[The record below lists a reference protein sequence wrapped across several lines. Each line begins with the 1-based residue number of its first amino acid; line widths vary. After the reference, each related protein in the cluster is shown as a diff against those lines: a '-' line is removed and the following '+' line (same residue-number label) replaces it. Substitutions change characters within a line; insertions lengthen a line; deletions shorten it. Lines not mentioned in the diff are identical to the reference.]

1 MSSASRTP
9 TLSRLSAA
17 MALTCATALL
27 ASAAAFAQPRL
38 PPPEA
43 TDPVARGVMAG
54 SPPAAD
60 KRVSLRN
67 VLAYPNS
74 RWAFHHMRELGPT
87 LAVSRGAM
95 ESKSLGTRS
104 AGLDALGFDS
114 GPEARSTVGQ
124 WQTDTY
130 TDGLLVLHRGK
141 VVHESYGAGMQP
153 QQPHA
158 LWSVSKSFVGLLTAW
173 LVHDGTLDAR
183 APLSR
188 YVPELA
194 GTAWADATV
203 QDTLDMTTG
212 VAYSEAFAD
221 PQSGIH
227 RYLRASGL
235 VPAAGDDAGPR
246 TLYDFL
252 AGVKKEGEHG
262 AGFRYKSADSEVLG
276 WVLRRVTG
284 KSVAELLS
292 ERVWSR
298 IGAEQD
304 AYYWLDGI
312 GTDVASVGLNATLR
326 DLGRFGE
333 LMRQGGKANGRQI
346 VPAEVVAEIRKG
358 GDQQKFAVGGAS
370 VRKGYSY
377 HDQWWIAHD
386 ADQTFEAKGVFGQHI
401 HVNPAA
407 ELVIVKL
414 SSHPVPDT
422 AFTHTLDRAAFA
434 AIAGALRR
442 D

>member
-1 MSSASRTP
+1 MSLPITP
-9 TLSRLSAA
+9 RTLSRLAA
-17 MALTCATALL
+17 AALL
-27 ASAAAFAQPRL
+27 LAGSASFAQPKL

-54 SPPAAD
+54 FPPAAD
-60 KRVSLRN
+60 KRVTLGN

-87 LAVSRGAM
+87 LAVSRGA
-95 ESKSLGTRS
+95 SSHKPFGAAPVALGTLS
-104 AGLDALGFDS
+104 FDT
-114 GPEARSTVGQ
+114 GPDTRSTVEQ
-124 WQTDTY
+124 WQTNTY
-130 TDGLLVLHRGK
+130 TDALLVLHRGRI
-141 VVHESYGAGMQP
+141 VYERYGSGMQP
-153 QQPHA
+153 QQAHA

-173 LVHDGTLDAR
+173 LIHDGTLDAS

-212 VAYSEAFAD
+212 VAYTEVFTN

-227 RYLRASGL
+227 GYLRASGL
-235 VPAAGDDAGPR
+235 VPAAADYTGAR

-262 AGFRYKSADSEVLG
+262 AAFRYKSTDSEALG

-284 KSVAELLS
+284 KSLSELLS

-298 IGAEQD
+298 LGAQED

-326 DLGRFGE
+326 DLGRFGD
-333 LMRQGGKANGRQI
+333 LMRLGGKLDGKQI
-346 VPAEVVAEIRKG
+346 VPAAVISEIRKG
-358 GDQQKFAVGGAS
+358 GDRQKFTVGGPN
-370 VRKGYSY
+370 VRIGYSY

-434 AIAGALRR
+434 AVAGAVRR
-442 D
+442 P

>member
-1 MSSASRTP
+1 MSSASKTRRFSLLTGA
-9 TLSRLSAA
+9 T
-17 MALTCATALL
+17 ALTCATALL

-38 PPPEA
+38 PPPQA

-54 SPPAAD
+54 FPPAAD
-60 KRVSLRN
+60 RRVTLAN

-87 LAVSRGAM
+87 LAVSRGALAATPLAARTV
-95 ESKSLGTRS
+95 E
-104 AGLDALGFDS
+104 LDALSFDT
-114 GPEARSTVGQ
+114 GADARSTIAQ
-124 WQTDTY
+124 WQADTY
-130 TDGLLVLHRGK
+130 TDGLLVLHRGR
-141 VVHESYGAGMQP
+141 VVYERYGAGMQP
-153 QQPHA
+153 QQAHA

-173 LVHDGTLDAR
+173 LVHDGVLDAR

-212 VAYSEAFAD
+212 VAYSEVFSD

-235 VPAAGDDAGPR
+235 VPAAADEAGPR

-252 AGVKKEGEHG
+252 ASVKKEGEHG
-262 AGFRYKSADSEVLG
+262 AAFRYKSTDSEVLG

-284 KSVAELLS
+284 KSLAELLS
-292 ERVWSR
+292 ERVWSPL
-298 IGAEQD
+298 GAQED

-333 LMRQGGKANGRQI
+333 LMRQGGRLNGRQI
-346 VPAEVVAEIRKG
+346 VPAAVVAEIRKG
-358 GDQQKFAVGGAS
+358 GDRQKFAAGGAS
-370 VRKGYSY
+370 VRSGYSY

-386 ADQTFEAKGVFGQHI
+386 ADQTFEAKGVFGQHV

-434 AIAGALRR
+434 AIAEQARR
-442 D
+442 R